1 MISRNKDIGSAEK
14 LPTTFVGVFILKH
27 KFELAIK
34 EQQEILKR
42 SQRKSNAIG
51 YLKLGLFLLFVV
63 SIYLT
68 VTQQDK
74 GTYKIVAWVL
84 LAVQIVAWVYHSKID
99 DEVAHAQG
107 IIEIN
112 VRHLNRVDGKWL
124 TFEDTGEEFAD
135 PKHPYCN
142 DLDVVGK
149 KSLFQFINTTHTWHG
164 RNAFA
169 NDLLYAKYEKHEIE
183 ERQAA
188 IRELA
193 ADNKFTS
200 ELEYQFSKIGTDPSA
215 SALVEELQDDHPF
228 MRSKVLRMLL
238 MYGPLAILLFV
249 GLVIV
254 LHMQQFYLL
263 SVCLYA
269 VQALIWVAGSLSTSK
284 CLKSINSLPF
294 KLNAYSKVLEFV
306 AGASFKAKRL
316 QQLQTDLTISD
327 VSAAQAIKEL
337 SKIANKASVRSNVI
351 LYFALNVLLLW
362 DFECAFLFEDWKKK
376 NAPHCE
382 KWFLALGELES
393 LSCFATLDNV
403 CNRTCYPRM
412 VAYPIIEAEEM
423 GHPLIPNDVR
433 VTNPLRLRNNI
444 VIISGSNMSGKTT
457 YLRTVGI
464 NIVLARAGGPVC
476 AKEMTFS
483 DLSVYTSMRIADD
496 LNEGIST
503 FYAELKRIKG
513 ILDAAKNDRTTLF
526 LIDEIFRGTNS
537 VDRLSGARTVIT
549 KLSKMGVSG
558 MITTHDLE
566 LCDLQQTI
574 PRIQNY
580 SFSEFYK
587 DGQILFDYKI
597 RPGKSKTTN
606 AKYLME
612 LLEIL

>member
-1 MISRNKDIGSAEK
+1 M
-14 LPTTFVGVFILKH
+14 
-27 KFELAIK
+27 
-34 EQQEILKR
+34 
-42 SQRKSNAIG
+42 
-51 YLKLGLFLLFVV
+51 
-63 SIYLT
+63 
-68 VTQQDK
+68 
-74 GTYKIVAWVL
+74 
-84 LAVQIVAWVYHSKID
+84 
-99 DEVAHAQG
+99 
-107 IIEIN
+107 
-112 VRHLNRVDGKWL
+112 
-124 TFEDTGEEFAD
+124 
-135 PKHPYCN
+135 
-142 DLDVVGK
+142 
-149 KSLFQFINTTHTWHG
+149 
-164 RNAFA
+164 
-169 NDLLYAKYEKHEIE
+169 
-183 ERQAA
+183 
-188 IRELA
+188 
-193 ADNKFTS
+193 
-200 ELEYQFSKIGTDPSA
+200 
-215 SALVEELQDDHPF
+215 
-228 MRSKVLRMLL
+228 
-238 MYGPLAILLFV
+238 
-249 GLVIV
+249 
-254 LHMQQFYLL
+254 
-263 SVCLYA
+263 
-269 VQALIWVAGSLSTSK
+269 
-284 CLKSINSLPF
+284 
-294 KLNAYSKVLEFV
+294 
-306 AGASFKAKRL
+306 
-316 QQLQTDLTISD
+316 
-327 VSAAQAIKEL
+327 
-337 SKIANKASVRSNVI
+337 
-351 LYFALNVLLLW
+351 NVLLLW